1 MEVVET
7 LDLSTVRTDPA
18 CVVKVPAAFALRRL
32 VLPLCVVDGVFQVAM
47 ADPTDAAT
55 VALVQREVGVE
66 VKAFRAESAQL
77 REELLKLYGE
87 NRSGTGPTGMAAEE
101 PVALVDRLLRAALLR
116 HASDV
121 HFDPGREGLRV
132 RFRTDGEL
140 EEVMTIPV
148 ALQPAVTS
156 RLKVLGGLD
165 IAERRAPQDGAFTWR
180 LTGAGAARLNP
191 LDIRMAT
198 LPVRH
203 GERVTLRLL
212 ETDGTRLTLDGL
224 GLAAA
229 DRAMFEE
236 VLTRPHGLVLL
247 TGPTGSGKT
256 TTLYAAIQ
264 LLLKRQPLN
273 ILTVEDPIEYEIPGV
288 GQAEVDS
295 ADKVNFAKALRSLLR
310 HDPDVIMIG
319 EIRDAES
326 LDTAV
331 KAALTGHL
339 VLSTLHT
346 NDAVSAVTRLAD
358 MGLAPHLTA
367 ATLRLSAAQRL
378 VRALCPYCRVASPL
392 TAVEAAALGDPTL
405 EGRNAY
411 RPHGCVQ
418 CAGRGYR
425 GRVGLFELFSPDSD
439 CASRIAA
446 GVHETEL
453 FALARTKGMRTLAD
467 DARAKCLSGV
477 TTVAE
482 SLRVLGA

>member
-1 MEVVET
+1 MAEQ
-7 LDLSTVRTDPA
+7 LDLSTVVVDPA
-18 CVVKVPAAFALRRL
+18 CVVKLPAAFALRRL
-32 VLPLCVVDGVFQVAM
+32 VLPLSRVDGAFAVAM
-47 ADPTDAAT
+47 ADPDDAQT
-55 VALVQREVGVE
+55 CALVEREVGCA
-66 VKAFRAESAQL
+66 VKVYKADSTQL
-77 REELLKLYGE
+77 RAELLKLYGE
-87 NRSGTGPTGMAAEE
+87 NRAGMSTAAAVEE
-101 PVALVDRLLRAALLR
+101 PVAQVDRLLRAALLR

-121 HFDPGREGLRV
+121 HFDPGRDGLRV

-140 EEVMTIPV
+140 EDVATIPA

-156 RLKVLGGLD
+156 RLKVLAGLD

-180 LTGAGAARLNP
+180 MTGAGAQQMNP
-191 LDIRMAT
+191 LDVRMAT

-212 ETDGTRLTLDGL
+212 ETDGARLTLDGL
-224 GLAAA
+224 GLAVD
-229 DRAMFEE
+229 DRAVFDD
-236 VLTRPHGLVLL
+236 VLMRPHGLVLL

-264 LLLKRQPLN
+264 QLLSRRALN

-295 ADKVNFAKALRSLLR
+295 ADKVNFSKALRSLLR

-346 NDAVSAVTRLAD
+346 NDAVSAVTRLVD
-358 MGLAPHLTA
+358 MGLAPHLA
-367 ATLRLSAAQRL
+367 GATLRLAAAQRL
-378 VRALCPYCRVASPL
+378 VRALCPHCREAEPL
-392 TAVEAAALGDPTL
+392 TAVTAAALGVPEW
-405 EGRNAY
+405 EGQNVY
-411 RPHGCVQ
+411 RPKGCVH

-425 GRVGLFELFSPDSD
+425 GRVGLFELFLPDAE

-446 GVHETEL
+446 GIHETEL
-453 FALARTKGMRTLAD
+453 FALARSKGMRTLAD
-467 DARAKCLSGV
+467 DARAKCRAGI
-477 TTVAE
+477 TTVSE
-482 SLRVLGA
+482 TLHVLGL

>member
-1 MEVVET
+1 MFET
-7 LDLSTVRTDPA
+7 IDLAQVRIDPA
-18 CVVKVPAAFALRRL
+18 CVVKLPAAFALRRL
-32 VLPLCVVDGVFQVAM
+32 VLPLCRLEGAFAVAM
-47 ADPTDAAT
+47 ADPADGQTL
-55 VALVQREVGVE
+55 ALVQREVGTH
-66 VKAFRAESAQL
+66 VKAYRADAAQL

-87 NRSGTGPTGMAAEE
+87 NRPGGAAAAPAVEE

-121 HFDPGREGLRV
+121 HFDPARDGLRV

-140 EEVMTIPV
+140 EDVTTIPTT
-148 ALQPAVTS
+148 LQPAVTS
-156 RLKVLGGLD
+156 RLKVLAGLD

-180 LTGAGAARLNP
+180 LAGAGAHRFNP
-191 LDIRMAT
+191 LDVRMAT

-212 ETDGTRLTLDGL
+212 ETDGAKLTLDAL

-229 DRAMFEE
+229 DRAAFEE

-264 LLLKRQPLN
+264 LLLSRRPLN

-319 EIRDAES
+319 EIRDTES

-358 MGLAPHLTA
+358 MGLAPHLAA
-367 ATLRLSAAQRL
+367 ATLRLAAAQRL
-378 VRALCPYCRVASPL
+378 VRALCPQCRAAYALS
-392 TAVEAAALGDPTL
+392 AVEAAALGDVAL
-405 EGRNAY
+405 EGQTAY
-411 RPHGCVQ
+411 RPVGCVH
-418 CAGRGYR
+418 CAGRGYV
-425 GRVGLFELFSPDSD
+425 GRRGLFELFRPDAD

-467 DARAKCLSGV
+467 DARAKCLAGETS
-477 TTVAE
+477 VAE
-482 SLRVLGA
+482 VLRVKGL

>member
-1 MEVVET
+1 MAET
-7 LDLSTVRTDPA
+7 IDLSTVRIDPA
-18 CVVKVPAAFALRRL
+18 CVVKLPAAFALRRL
-32 VLPLCVVDGVFQVAM
+32 VLPLCEVEGAFAVAL
-47 ADPTDAAT
+47 ADPSDAAT
-55 VALVQREVGVE
+55 LALVQREVGLP
-66 VKAFRAESAQL
+66 VKAYAADSAQL

-87 NRSGTGPTGMAAEE
+87 NRRDAAAVGVSAEE

-121 HFDPGREGLRV
+121 HFDPGRDGLRV

-156 RLKVLGGLD
+156 RLKVLAGLD

-180 LTGAGAARLNP
+180 LTGAGAHRYNP

-212 ETDGTRLTLDGL
+212 ETDAARLTLDTL

-229 DRAMFEE
+229 DRKVFEE

-264 LLLKRQPLN
+264 LLLRGRPLN
-273 ILTVEDPIEYEIPGV
+273 VLTVEDPIEYEIPGV

-319 EIRDAES
+319 EIRDSES

-346 NDAVSAVTRLAD
+346 NDAVSAVTRMVD
-358 MGLAPHLTA
+358 MGLASHLAA
-367 ATLRLSAAQRL
+367 ATLRLAAAQRL
-378 VRALCPYCRVASPL
+378 VRALCPHCRRPAPL
-392 TAVEAAALGDPTL
+392 SAVEAACLGAPEL
-405 EGRNAY
+405 VGREAFQ
-411 RPHGCVQ
+411 PVGCIH

-425 GRVGLFELFSPDSD
+425 GRVGLFELFSPDAD
-439 CASRIAA
+439 CASRMAA
-446 GVHETEL
+446 GIHETEL
-453 FALARTKGMRTLAD
+453 FALAREKGMRTLAD
-467 DARAKCLSGV
+467 DARAKCLAGV

-482 SLRVLGA
+482 VARVLGA